1 MKDHVWTLAFLAL
14 ALILYAFGMAAG
26 AVVLLLM
33 GFAAEIVF
41 WIRLFTKTKR

>member
-1 MKDHVWTLAFLAL
+1 MKNHLWTFAFLAV
-14 ALILYAFGMAAG
+14 ALILYSIGMAAG

-33 GFAAEIVF
+33 GFAAELAF